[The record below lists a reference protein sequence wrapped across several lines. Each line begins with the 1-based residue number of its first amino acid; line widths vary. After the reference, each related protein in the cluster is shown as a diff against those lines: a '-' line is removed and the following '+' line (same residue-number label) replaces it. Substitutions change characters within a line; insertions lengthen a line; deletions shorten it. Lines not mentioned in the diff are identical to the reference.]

1 MTRLTV
7 KAALATVATAE
18 GLRHIGFAE
27 GAEDEPYALFT
38 QGPAGGPV
46 TFEVNDDLFAA
57 EDAVTAR
64 PDPKG
69 LLVTIDPAHTAAF
82 GFATEVLIELG
93 PRLEGLE
100 PALKALR
107 KMLGARF
114 AD

>member
-7 KAALATVATAE
+7 KAAHATVALAE

-27 GAEDEPYALFT
+27 GDEDEPYALFT
-38 QGPAGGPV
+38 QPKTGGPV
-46 TFEVNDDLFAA
+46 AFEVNDELFAA
-57 EDAVTAR
+57 EDAVSVR
-64 PDPKG
+64 PDPRG
-69 LLVTIDPAHTAAF
+69 LLVTIDPAHSAAF
-82 GFATEVLIELG
+82 GFAAEVLIELG
-93 PRLEGLE
+93 PRTEGAE